1 MLRHV
6 NAHKESL
13 CLLIMIENVRISDTE
28 KSDVH
33 SKTDV
38 FSSAEAELSDLCLM
52 GTQYSLVRKL
62 HLLLVSMYEK
72 ERQQRQL
79 GILKDNAVTNKTILL
94 RVPGEDVV
102 GTEGLMLPDCSSWLP
117 SGNLLL
123 LLTAYLRLEE

>member
-1 MLRHV
+1 MLRQV

-13 CLLIMIENVRISDTE
+13 CLLMVIENVRISDTE

-38 FSSAEAELSDLCLM
+38 FSSAEAELSDLCLT